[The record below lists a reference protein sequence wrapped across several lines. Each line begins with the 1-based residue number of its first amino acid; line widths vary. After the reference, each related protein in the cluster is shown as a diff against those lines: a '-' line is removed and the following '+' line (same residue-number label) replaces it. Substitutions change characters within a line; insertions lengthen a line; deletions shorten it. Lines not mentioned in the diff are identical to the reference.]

1 MATFFARE
9 AQDLIQDFRRELE
22 VMEEVEDQERFS
34 ELVNLI
40 GCHYLDVTLPI
51 LIQTGAK

>member
-1 MATFFARE
+1 VATFFASE
-9 AQDLIQDFRRELE
+9 AQDLIQDFQRELE
-22 VMEEVEDQERFS
+22 VMEEVEDRERFS

-51 LIQTGAK
+51 LVQTGAK